1 MNKIFFLSTFYLLS
15 VVGLNAQTWTYSSH
29 ISDFD
34 GDYKIVS
41 AYGYG
46 GEFPYESPRFIVRD
60 MKGRINLYI
69 SNLGYTGCDGN
80 ELIIVFDSKRRYY
93 VSTNL
98 LIESTDNDALFIA
111 GMRESWDS
119 EVLTEYHLLNEI
131 RKSTKMSIR
140 FSSDCKTNDFYY
152 RLDGSS
158 SALSRMLGNTIDYEL
173 KYFDEQKEQRELDR
187 LKREEEQRLK
197 IIKRRRQDSLN
208 QIRVDSILAWERSL
222 LSQHTIVKDSMIDL
236 FTKTPI
242 VDGEL
247 TNYTIESKTFRK
259 MKYVFTSNAE
269 KLDPELELIGFN
281 LKPSGKGIYM
291 VMMLYIDAEGIK
303 QSKYLYQSVRISEAG
318 IIFTK

>member
-1 MNKIFFLSTFYLLS
+1 MNKKFPLITFFFLI
-15 VVGLNAQTWTYSSH
+15 VVGLNAQTWTYSSRT
-29 ISDFD
+29 SDFD

-60 MKGRINLYI
+60 MNGRINLYI
-69 SNLGYTGCDGN
+69 SNLGYTGCNGN

-119 EVLTEYHLLNEI
+119 EVLTEYHLLDEI

-140 FSSDCKTNDFYY
+140 FSSDCKTNDFFY

-173 KYFDEQKEQRELDR
+173 KYFDEQKDQRELDR
-187 LKREEEQRLK
+187 QKREEEQRLK
-197 IIKRRRQDSLN
+197 IIERRKQDSLN
-208 QIRVDSILAWERSL
+208 QIRIDSVKAWERSL

-236 FTKTPI
+236 FSRTPI
-242 VDGEL
+242 VNGEL
-247 TNYTIESKTFRK
+247 TDYTIESETFRK
-259 MKYVFTSNAE
+259 MKYVFKSNSE
-269 KLDPELELIGFN
+269 KLDPEFELIGFN
-281 LKPSGKGIYM
+281 LKPSGKGVYM
-291 VMMLYIDAEGIK
+291 LMMLYIDTEGNK

-318 IIFTK
+318 IIFEK